1 MAITLL
7 IMLPI
12 AYLFGSIN
20 AAIVICKIWQ
30 LDDPRTAGSQNP
42 GATNVYRMGG
52 AIPAS
57 LVLVFDVLKGT
68 IPVWS
73 SYFLGATPLLLGFI
87 AVAACLGHIYPIF
100 FQFRGGKGVA
110 TAFGALLPIGLD
122 LAGLLVCTWLLLF
135 GITRFSSLAAIVTVT
150 LAPIF
155 TFFIKPLYA
164 IPVVF
169 LTAVILFRHRENIA
183 RLRDGT
189 EPKV

>member
-1 MAITLL
+1 
-7 IMLPI
+7 MLPI